1 VPTCAYEQYVNVW
14 CLLSAFR
21 CLGRVWISLTGR
33 LLARPAGETRLHS
46 VLHACWSWP
55 ERARFGDAQL
65 GGDMEWSWVIPKHFG
80 SLSHLIAFYH
90 ISRKFQAVAQNV
102 PQGSTGHVETKP
114 ELPTQK
120 PYRRTMS
127 KQNSTVSVCVCRCL
141 IATVVLVVTQDMY
154 LLRVRQVDSADRFR
168 LLQLLP
174 VLLRQFWSSMLL
186 SVTLRALP
194 SDIQTLPDFTKV
206 RCQINSRRR
215 RLTRDKMTKTML
227 SFREKLSR
235 QKHSTD
241 FGRHESRSK
250 GKYVG
255 NKQRH
260 AVCVH
265 MCYAM

>member
-1 VPTCAYEQYVNVW
+1 MCVRTVRKCVVFVVSFQM
-14 CLLSAFR
+14 
-21 CLGRVWISLTGR
+21 LG
-33 LLARPAGETRLHS
+33 TRLNQFDRSTSCKTSWWKATSQCPACMLIFDQKERDLVMRSS
-46 VLHACWSWP
+46 VAIWSDHELSP
-55 ERARFGDAQL
+55 SILEAYH
-65 GGDMEWSWVIPKHFG
+65 I
-80 SLSHLIAFYH
+80 LSHFI
-90 ISRKFQAVAQNV
+90 ISHVSSKQLHRMCHRD
-102 PQGSTGHVETKP
+102 PQGM
-114 ELPTQK
+114 K